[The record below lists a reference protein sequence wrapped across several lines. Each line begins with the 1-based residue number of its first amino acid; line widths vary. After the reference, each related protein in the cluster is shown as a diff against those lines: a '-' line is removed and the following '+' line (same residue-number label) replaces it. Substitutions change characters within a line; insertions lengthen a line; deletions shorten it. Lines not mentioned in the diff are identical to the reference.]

1 MPKLLDGQAIEVQGS
16 ASRPYVLKN
25 IGGVLSCTCP
35 GWRFQSLPI
44 ERRTCRHLRALLG
57 EAAEEERV
65 GSIPSSSKPL
75 KALVKAPPLLL
86 AESWDG
92 ELDPT
97 GYLLSEKLDGVR
109 AFWDGI
115 IFKSR
120 GGHRYHAPA
129 WFTAGLP
136 LEPLDGELWIGRKKF
151 QRTVSIVRRHDEPDS
166 WKEVRFLVFDAPAD
180 EGPFEKRLKLINTIM
195 EINQPPYARAHEHVV
210 CSGHDHLQGELA
222 KIEALSGEGLM
233 LRQPGSAYVTGRS
246 STLLKVKRFHDAEA
260 RVIGHEPGTGKH
272 KGRLGALLVEM
283 QNGTR
288 FAVGTGFTD
297 KERESP
303 VPIGATITFK
313 YQELSDAG
321 VPRFPSYLRIHGG
334 ARKAYLF
341 QEGETNMPTT
351 ATRRRFEFVEG
362 TSDKFYELSTND
374 NQVVIRF
381 GRNGTNGQAETKT
394 FSDATA
400 ASKHAQRKIEEKV
413 RKGYVEVK

>member
-1 MPKLLDGQAIEVQGS
+1 MDPK
-16 ASRPYVLKN
+16 
-25 IGGVLSCTCP
+25 
-35 GWRFQSLPI
+35 
-44 ERRTCRHLRALLG
+44 
-57 EAAEEERV
+57 
-65 GSIPSSSKPL
+65 
-75 KALVKAPPLLL
+75 
-86 AESWDG
+86 
-92 ELDPT
+92 
-97 GYLLSEKLDGVR
+97 GYHLSEKLDGVR
-109 AFWDGI
+109 AFWDGSSSSPE
-115 IFKSR
+115 K
-120 GGHRYHAPA
+120 GNRYHAPA

-166 WKEVRFLVFDAPAD
+166 WKEVRFLVFDAPAE

-195 EINQPPYARAHEHVV
+195 EINRPPYARAHEHVV
-210 CSGHDHLQGELA
+210 CAGHEHLQGELA
-222 KIEALSGEGLM
+222 RIEALSGEGLM
-233 LRQPGSAYVTGRS
+233 LRQPGSAYVAGRS

-272 KGRLGALLVEM
+272 KGRLGALLVQM
-283 QNGTR
+283 ANGTR

-313 YQELSDAG
+313 YQELSDGG
-321 VPRFPSYLRIHGG
+321 VPRFPSFLRIHGD
-334 ARKAYLF
+334 ARKANLF
-341 QEGETNMPTT
+341 QEGDTNMPTT
-351 ATRRRFEFVEG
+351 ATTRRFEFVEG
-362 TSDKFYELSTND
+362 SSDKFYEVSTND

-381 GRNGTNGQAETKT
+381 GRNGTNGQTETKT